1 MPHILNVTVPIPET
15 HVLITKDEYDELIG
29 YSLDPVWNMSDL
41 KKKLK
46 IASDETI
53 KDRLLFHPRF
63 EKELRAQ
70 RIVHYPD
77 ENFNRWRFNARKMNK
92 FVDEHFNEIYKERIK
107 WATFIKAT

>member
-1 MPHILNVTVPIPET
+1 MPHVLNVTVPIPET

-70 RIVHYPD
+70 ELCITQMRILIAGD
-77 ENFNRWRFNARKMNK
+77 LTQ
-92 FVDEHFNEIYKERIK
+92 ER
-107 WATFIKAT
+107 

>member
-15 HVLITKDEYDELIG
+15 HVLITKDEYEELIA

-53 KDRLLFHPRF
+53 KDRLLFHPRL

-70 RIVHYPD
+70 VSYIILMRILIVGGLTQ
-77 ENFNRWRFNARKMNK
+77 EGC
-92 FVDEHFNEIYKERIK
+92 ISL
-107 WATFIKAT
+107 

>member
-15 HVLITKDEYDELIG
+15 HVLITKDEYEELIA

-53 KDRLLFHPRF
+53 K
-63 EKELRAQ
+63 
-70 RIVHYPD
+70 
-77 ENFNRWRFNARKMNK
+77 
-92 FVDEHFNEIYKERIK
+92 
-107 WATFIKAT
+107 

>member
-1 MPHILNVTVPIPET
+1 MSHVLNITVPIPDT
-15 HVLITKDEYDELIG
+15 HILITKDEYDELIG

-63 EKELRAQ
+63 EKELKAKG
-70 RIVHYPD
+70 IAHYPD
-77 ENFNRWRFNARKMNK
+77 ENFNRWRFNARKMHK

-107 WATFIKAT
+107 

>member
-46 IASDETI
+46 IASDET
-53 KDRLLFHPRF
+53 
-63 EKELRAQ
+63 AQ
-70 RIVHYPD
+70 GQIT
-77 ENFNRWRFNARKMNK
+77 
-92 FVDEHFNEIYKERIK
+92 ISS
-107 WATFIKAT
+107 

>member
-15 HVLITKDEYDELIG
+15 HVLITKDEYEELIA

-53 KDRLLFHPRF
+53 KDRLLFHPRL
-63 EKELRAQ
+63 EKKLRAQ
-70 RIVHYPD
+70 GIVHYPD
-77 ENFNRWRFNARKMNK
+77 ENFNRWRFNARRMHK
-92 FVDEHFNEIYKERIK
+92 FVDEHFNEIYKGGHNK
-107 WATFIKAT
+107 

>member
-15 HVLITKDEYDELIG
+15 HVLITKDEYEELIA

-53 KDRLLFHPRF
+53 KDRLLFHPRL
-63 EKELRAQ
+63 EKRVKSTRYRTLS
-70 RIVHYPD
+70 
-77 ENFNRWRFNARKMNK
+77 
-92 FVDEHFNEIYKERIK
+92 
-107 WATFIKAT
+107 